1 MEKKRV
7 LAAALAA
14 LTAAAMTPV
23 AAMADE
29 EEGLSSFYTYELAS
43 NEMETFCIQKT
54 QNAKELNVLT
64 NCFDG
69 LLGVDKTGKLIPA
82 VAKEWGSDDNG
93 KTWTFHLRDDVTWV
107 DYQGNE
113 KAKLTAMDFANG
125 LEYVLNYWKNGSSN
139 TSMPIEMI
147 EGASEYYEY
156 TKSLDEETA
165 LALGTDKF
173 LEMTGIEVPDDY
185 TFVVNCLTEIPY
197 FDTVC
202 TYGCMY
208 PIPGALLDELG
219 ATGYQAVSYDQLWY
233 DGPYTI
239 TEYIQGNE
247 KILTRNDSWYDTDST
262 TFDEVDIKMVDS
274 LDTAFQL
281 YQTGELD
288 HVQLTESNVKIISE
302 NENNEYHDQLVET
315 LPAKYSYQMKF
326 DYNKKNEDGTPDT
339 NWNTAI
345 ANTAFRQSLYYGLDF
360 TTFYARNNAINP
372 LKCENN
378 AYTMKGVC
386 YTSDGTDYVDLVL
399 DRLGIGDYNGETM
412 VRLNKEKF
420 EEKKAQAIEE
430 LTAAGVTFP
439 VECDYYIAGGDQ
451 TAADTAQVLKQAF
464 SDSLGD
470 DYIQFNIKEYI
481 SSYAQEVRAPH
492 LFSVSITGW
501 SADYGDPQNFMAQ
514 EVYGSDNAVFSNEVT
529 YANELTE
536 EDAPELV
543 ATYKTFTDLVDKAN
557 AITDDMDARY
567 EAYADAEAYMIENVL
582 SLPVYYRINWQL
594 THVNDYSKI
603 SAPFGIV
610 CDYRYVNYET
620 SKEPYTTEQYAAF
633 EAEAGK

>member
-14 LTAAAMTPV
+14 LTAAAMTP
-23 AAMADE
+23 AAVMADE
-29 EEGLSSFYTYELAS
+29 EESLSSFHTYAIAS
-43 NEMETFCIQKT
+43 SEMETFCIQKT
-54 QNAKELNVLT
+54 QNSKELNVLT

-69 LLGVDKTGKLIPA
+69 LLGVDQSGKLVPA

-93 KTWTFHLRDDVTWV
+93 KTWTFKLRDDVTWV

-173 LEMTGIEVPDDY
+173 LEMTGVEVPDDY
-185 TFVVNCLTEIPY
+185 TYVVNCLTEIPY

-208 PIPGALLDELG
+208 PISGELLDELG
-219 ATGYQAVSYDQLWY
+219 AAGYQAVSYDELWY
-233 DGPYTI
+233 NGPYTI

-288 HVQLTESNVKIISE
+288 HVELTESNVKIISE

-315 LPAKYSYQMKF
+315 LPAKYSYQLKF

-360 TTFYARNNAINP
+360 TTFYARSNAINP

-378 AYTMKGVC
+378 AYTMTGVC
-386 YTSDGTDYVDLVL
+386 FKSDGTDYVDLVL

-439 VECDYYIAGGDQ
+439 IECDYYIAGGDQ

-464 SDSLGD
+464 SDCLGD
-470 DYIQFNIKEYI
+470 DYIQFTIKEYI
-481 SSYAQEVRAPH
+481 SSYAQEVRTPH
-492 LFSVSITGW
+492 LFSIAISGW

-543 ATYKTFTDLVDKAN
+543 AEYKTFTEMVDAAN

-582 SLPVYYRINWQL
+582 SLPVYYKINWQL

-610 CDYRYVNYET
+610 CNYRYVNYET
-620 SKEPYTTEQYAAF
+620 SKDAYTTEQYEAFAA
-633 EAEAGK
+633 AAN